1 MKIVIL
7 LTVLFSLFCM
17 ALAITGL
24 VCWASGDIF
33 SWSAVAPVWLI
44 LLVAFLTVGG
54 IDPRD

>member
-1 MKIVIL
+1 MIIVIL

-24 VCWASGDIF
+24 ICWASGEIF
-33 SWSAVAPVWLI
+33 RWSAVVFVWLI
-44 LLVAFLTVGG
+44 LLIAFLAVGG